1 MAREVRI
8 GGDRVIRENCS
19 GQLHVLKERGNAWPA
34 KSRAAFLDHL
44 AATCNVTEAAR
55 SVGVFPATPHRVRR
69 RDPGFA
75 AQWLQALEAGYVTL
89 ETMLLNRAITTAALP
104 TGDTSVP
111 DANDMTTEQA
121 LRLLERYKNTVS
133 GIGRKPGPRPASEEE
148 TYKNILKKL
157 NALKKRIDAGR
168 A

>member
-8 GGDRVIRENCS
+8 GNGRAIRENS
-19 GQLHVLKERGNAWPA
+19 EGQLHVLKERHNAWPA

-75 AQWLQALEAGYVTL
+75 AQWSQALEAGYVTL
-89 ETMLLNRAITTAALP
+89 ETMLLTLVSPVGNAAVVMARFAIGAQVVGRAGRRIAAM
-104 TGDTSVP
+104 VRR
-111 DANDMTTEQA
+111 A
-121 LRLLERYKNTVS
+121 
-133 GIGRKPGPRPASEEE
+133 GIGH
-148 TYKNILKKL
+148 
-157 NALKKRIDAGR
+157 
-168 A
+168 